1 MATLFGPIHCFCF
14 DSATGRDG
22 KLSATRQ
29 VLPPNRP
36 VLRAGANHSLGRNV
50 MHARSMTT
58 VVLVA
63 AALFAI
69 SSAGAQT
76 VAAVEQV
83 MVGVSAQTKQLDAA
97 LASLGDI
104 SKGLH
109 GADADSAAEVTNAGR
124 QFSGAVGEAT
134 PVGVILRHMKS
145 SEDVR
150 FARAMLAISASKA
163 LLAADSDIEIIDRAL
178 PKITTP
184 AAAAESAKVRDAII
198 LTRNLLETFALTAK
212 SPARPQAP
220 NT

>member
-1 MATLFGPIHCFCF
+1 MAALFDPIQRFCF
-14 DSATGRDG
+14 DSATLCHG
-22 KLSATRQ
+22 KLSAMGQ
-29 VLPPNRP
+29 APPPNRP
-36 VLRAGANHSLGRNV
+36 AFRAGANHPVGRNV
-50 MHARSMTT
+50 MHARSMTA

-63 AALFAI
+63 VALFAT

-83 MVGVSAQTKQLDAA
+83 MVGVSVQSKQLDAA
-97 LASLGDI
+97 LASLGDM
-104 SKGLH
+104 SKGLL
-109 GADADSAAEVTNAGR
+109 GADANSVADVTNAGR
-124 QFSGAVGEAT
+124 QFSGAVSEAT

-150 FARAMLAISASKA
+150 FTRAMLAISASKA
-163 LLAADSDIEIIDRAL
+163 LLAADSDIEIINRAL
-178 PKITTP
+178 PKIATP
-184 AAAAESAKVRDAII
+184 AAAAESAKVRDAIV

>member
-1 MATLFGPIHCFCF
+1 
-14 DSATGRDG
+14 
-22 KLSATRQ
+22 
-29 VLPPNRP
+29 
-36 VLRAGANHSLGRNV
+36 
-50 MHARSMTT
+50 MTT

-150 FARAMLAISASKA
+150 FTRAMLAISASKA

-178 PKITTP
+178 PMITTP

-198 LTRNLLETFALTAK
+198 LTRNLLETFALTAT